1 MNVVY
6 KAIYLKMSVTG
17 YVMAIPNKL
26 YKFLIMTASELK
38 DLVKKYFNL
47 TETVATPAEGIEVK
61 EAFAEIKTADGS
73 VTLEYEGELGVGTVL
88 SIRDEEG
95 NMIPAP
101 AGEHLLEDGTRVVL
115 DENGAIT
122 EFLTPTEAP
131 AESMEEE
138 VMPAEEAPAMTE
150 EVVGAIVEAVVSAVQ
165 DEMKKYGE
173 RMSAV
178 ETRLEKFSAAP
189 AAQKTMPKKNNPL
202 VKKQEEIAAPLQ
214 AERFAR
220 IMEMAAKRK

>member
-1 MNVVY
+1 MQ
-6 KAIYLKMSVTG
+6 
-17 YVMAIPNKL
+17 
-26 YKFLIMTASELK
+26 ASELK

-47 TETVATPAEGIEVK
+47 TEAPESVEGIEIKEEK

-73 VTLEYEGELGVGTVL
+73 VTLMYDGELGVGTVL
-88 SIRDEEG
+88 SIHDAEG
-95 NMIPAP
+95 NVIPAP
-101 AGEHLLEDGTRVVL
+101 AGEHLLENGERVVL
-115 DENGAIT
+115 DENGAVT

-131 AESMEEE
+131 AETMEEE
-138 VMPAEEAPAMTE
+138 MMPEEEAPMTE
-150 EVVGAIVEAVVSAVQ
+150 DLMPALIEAVVEAVQ

-178 ETRLEKFSAAP
+178 ESKLETFSAAP
-189 AAQKTMPKKNNPL
+189 AATKTLPKKNNPL

-214 AERFAR
+214 AERFER

>member
-1 MNVVY
+1 MQ
-6 KAIYLKMSVTG
+6 
-17 YVMAIPNKL
+17 
-26 YKFLIMTASELK
+26 ASELK

-47 TETVATPAEGIEVK
+47 TEAPESVEGIVIKKNK

-73 VTLEYEGELGVGTVL
+73 VTLMYDGELGVGTVL
-88 SIRDEEG
+88 SIHDAEG
-95 NMIPAP
+95 NVIPAP
-101 AGEHLLEDGTRVVL
+101 AGEHLLENGERVVL
-115 DENGAIT
+115 DENGAVT

-131 AESMEEE
+131 AETMEEE
-138 VMPAEEAPAMTE
+138 MMPEEEAPMTE
-150 EVVGAIVEAVVSAVQ
+150 DLMPALIEAVVEAVQ

-178 ETRLEKFSAAP
+178 ESKLETFSAAP
-189 AAQKTMPKKNNPL
+189 AATKTLPKKNNPL

-214 AERFAR
+214 AERFNR

>member
-1 MNVVY
+1 MQ
-6 KAIYLKMSVTG
+6 
-17 YVMAIPNKL
+17 
-26 YKFLIMTASELK
+26 ASELK

-47 TETVATPAEGIEVK
+47 TEAPESVEGIVIKKDK

-73 VTLEYEGELGVGTVL
+73 VTLMYEGELGVGTVL
-88 SIRDEEG
+88 SIHDAEG
-95 NMIPAP
+95 NAIPAP
-101 AGEHLLEDGTRVVL
+101 AGEHLLENGERVVL
-115 DENGAIT
+115 DENGAVT

-131 AESMEEE
+131 AETMEEE
-138 VMPAEEAPAMTE
+138 MMPEEEAPMTE
-150 EVVGAIVEAVVSAVQ
+150 DLMPALIEAVVEAVQ

-178 ETRLEKFSAAP
+178 ESKLETFSAAP
-189 AAQKTMPKKNNPL
+189 AATKTLPKKNNPL

-214 AERFAR
+214 AERFNR

>member
-1 MNVVY
+1 MQ
-6 KAIYLKMSVTG
+6 
-17 YVMAIPNKL
+17 
-26 YKFLIMTASELK
+26 ASELK

-47 TETVATPAEGIEVK
+47 TEAPESVEGIVIKKNK

-73 VTLEYEGELGVGTVL
+73 VTLMYDGELGVGTVL
-88 SIRDEEG
+88 SIHDAEG
-95 NMIPAP
+95 NVIPAP
-101 AGEHLLEDGTRVVL
+101 AGEHLLENGERVVL
-115 DENGAIT
+115 DENGAVT

-131 AESMEEE
+131 AETMEEE
-138 VMPAEEAPAMTE
+138 MMPEEEAPMTE
-150 EVVGAIVEAVVSAVQ
+150 DLMPALIEAVVEAVQ

-178 ETRLEKFSAAP
+178 ESKLETLSAAP
-189 AAQKTMPKKNNPL
+189 AATKTLPKKNNPL

-214 AERFAR
+214 AERFNR

>member
-1 MNVVY
+1 MQ
-6 KAIYLKMSVTG
+6 
-17 YVMAIPNKL
+17 
-26 YKFLIMTASELK
+26 ASELK

-47 TETVATPAEGIEVK
+47 TEAPESVEGIVIKKDK

-73 VTLEYEGELGVGTVL
+73 VTLMYEGELGVGTVL
-88 SIRDEEG
+88 SIHDAEG
-95 NMIPAP
+95 NVIPAP
-101 AGEHLLEDGTRVVL
+101 AGEHLLENGERVVL
-115 DENGAIT
+115 DENGAVT

-131 AESMEEE
+131 AETMEEE
-138 VMPAEEAPAMTE
+138 MMPEEEAPMTE
-150 EVVGAIVEAVVSAVQ
+150 DLMPALIEAVVEAVQ

-178 ETRLEKFSAAP
+178 ESKLETFSAAP
-189 AAQKTMPKKNNPL
+189 AATKTLPKKNNPL

-214 AERFAR
+214 AERFTR

>member
-1 MNVVY
+1 MQ
-6 KAIYLKMSVTG
+6 
-17 YVMAIPNKL
+17 
-26 YKFLIMTASELK
+26 ASELK

-47 TETVATPAEGIEVK
+47 TEAPESVEGIVIKKNK

-73 VTLEYEGELGVGTVL
+73 VTLMYEGELGVGTVL
-88 SIRDEEG
+88 SIHDAEG
-95 NMIPAP
+95 NVIPAP
-101 AGEHLLEDGTRVVL
+101 AGEHLLENGERVVL
-115 DENGAIT
+115 DENGAVT

-131 AESMEEE
+131 AETMEEE
-138 VMPAEEAPAMTE
+138 MMPEEEAPMTE
-150 EVVGAIVEAVVSAVQ
+150 DLMPALIEAVVEAVQ

-178 ETRLEKFSAAP
+178 ESKLETFSAAP
-189 AAQKTMPKKNNPL
+189 AATKTLPKKNNPL

-214 AERFAR
+214 AERFNR

>member
-1 MNVVY
+1 MQ
-6 KAIYLKMSVTG
+6 
-17 YVMAIPNKL
+17 
-26 YKFLIMTASELK
+26 ASELK

-47 TETVATPAEGIEVK
+47 TEAPESVEGIVIKKDK

-73 VTLEYEGELGVGTVL
+73 VTLMYDGELGVGTVL
-88 SIRDEEG
+88 SIHDAEG
-95 NMIPAP
+95 NVIPAP
-101 AGEHLLEDGTRVVL
+101 AGEHLLENGERVVL
-115 DENGAIT
+115 DENGAVT

-131 AESMEEE
+131 AETMEEE
-138 VMPAEEAPAMTE
+138 MMPEEEAPMTE
-150 EVVGAIVEAVVSAVQ
+150 DLMPALIEAVVEAVQ

-178 ETRLEKFSAAP
+178 ESKLETFSAAP
-189 AAQKTMPKKNNPL
+189 AATKTLPKKNNPL

-214 AERFAR
+214 AERFNR